1 MRKKQFDKA
10 GLVIICLAIIAYSG
24 YYILSSLNISLSS
37 SSAQNVQ
44 GEGLKNAITAPIL
57 VGVTTS
63 KYNQRGWADT
73 IKNEFNSLGI
83 YVPTSVFHPSLGE
96 FEWAQIDAQVNFARR
111 AKLTP
116 VLHSLVYK
124 APAWA
129 AKLSDAELEA
139 ELKRTVEAVMD
150 RYKGKVTHYILVNEA
165 FHHRCDTLLRTSE
178 WSRIGKNPDDYMKL
192 VFKWAKARNPE
203 ATLIYNDNSWEEIDC
218 RSTARLEWLKAAK
231 AAGVPIDG
239 VGFQSHLVVDQPIDM
254 ASFRNN
260 VLRFRNA
267 GFAVYITELD
277 AWINTGDGVGPK
289 KLEAQASLYENFVRT
304 ALDAGVDGINLWNLR
319 DDDDRWVFIPGYSKQ
334 CLFDANGAKKPAYFG
349 VQNALK

>member
-1 MRKKQFDKA
+1 MRH
-10 GLVIICLAIIAYSG
+10 SM
-24 YYILSSLNISLSS
+24 IS
-37 SSAQNVQ
+37 
-44 GEGLKNAITAPIL
+44 
-57 VGVTTS
+57 
-63 KYNQRGWADT
+63 
-73 IKNEFNSLGI
+73 
-83 YVPTSVFHPSLGE
+83 
-96 FEWAQIDAQVNFARR
+96 
-111 AKLTP
+111 
-116 VLHSLVYK
+116 
-124 APAWA
+124 
-129 AKLSDAELEA
+129 
-139 ELKRTVEAVMD
+139 
-150 RYKGKVTHYILVNEA
+150 
-165 FHHRCDTLLRTSE
+165 
-178 WSRIGKNPDDYMKL
+178 
-192 VFKWAKARNPE
+192 
-203 ATLIYNDNSWEEIDC
+203 
-218 RSTARLEWLKAAK
+218 
-231 AAGVPIDG
+231 AGVPIDG